1 MDDNDDSLEL
11 TPEEQ
16 EDADLDREV
25 MQILGQAPGSAHD
38 DPIPGTIQPGS
49 SLEYWACVGRLDQ
62 VELELQNGADVNLAD
77 EAGYTA
83 LHAAAENNHVEI
95 VRLLLEHGADRT
107 AKVETGET
115 ALDYARAN
123 GYNEVIRLLEGRTS

>member
-1 MDDNDDSLEL
+1 MDEKDKSLEL

-16 EDADLDREV
+16 EAADLDRQVMEV
-25 MQILGQAPGSAHD
+25 LGMVSGSPHD
-38 DPIPGTIQPGS
+38 DPIPGSIQPGS

-62 VELELQNGADVNLAD
+62 VKLELQNGADVNHAD
-77 EAGYTA
+77 HSGYTA

-95 VRLLLEHGADRT
+95 VRLLLEHGADRL

-123 GYNEVIRLLEGRTS
+123 GYNEVVRLLEGRTA